1 MLTDV
6 DVALDTLALVT
17 SLDYL
22 SPLLLEPIPIQGQ
35 EQVRHRHKKK
45 SCDKIIPAM
54 INGEAEEGE
63 RDGRRAR
70 MGHCLQG
77 LDYAQGKAMTY
88 TNWIGL
94 VYCHVVSCYPSFFS
108 LYSFNQ

>member
-35 EQVRHRHKKK
+35 EQVRHRHRKK

-108 LYSFNQ
+108 LYNFNQ